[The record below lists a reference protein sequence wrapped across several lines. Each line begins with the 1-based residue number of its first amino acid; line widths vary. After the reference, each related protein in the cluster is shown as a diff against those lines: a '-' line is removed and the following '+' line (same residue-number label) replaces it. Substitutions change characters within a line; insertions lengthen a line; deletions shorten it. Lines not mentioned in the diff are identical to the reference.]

1 MKIVTVNAVTQCW
14 NANCP
19 ECGEEVVDCDSGGSH
34 MIDIYDEYAVC
45 MFCEPKVYVI
55 PRQKVFRP
63 YGKSI
68 TDIKES
74 IKKERG
80 E

>member
-19 ECGEEVVDCDSGGSH
+19 ECGEQVVDCDSGGSH

-45 MFCEPKVYVI
+45 SYCEPKVYVI
-55 PRQKVFRP
+55 PRQKAFRVRT
-63 YGKSI
+63 I
-68 TDIKES
+68 AAV
-74 IKKERG
+74 KKRIQG
-80 E
+80 EDS